1 MPRVLELRTSS
12 WRSERSP
19 RRRRLRLLLSHDR
32 RGGDAAAGGNIA
44 GAKCQETLYSP
55 AVTPVE
61 RIRQQF
67 QDALA
72 DIEPGAV
79 LERLKQKL
87 PSLSLRELGEL
98 LQSPMARAVANV
110 PARELLGSPAKPRTK
125 A

>member
-1 MPRVLELRTSS
+1 MG
-12 WRSERSP
+12 
-19 RRRRLRLLLSHDR
+19 
-32 RGGDAAAGGNIA
+32 RGDDAAAGGITA

-72 DIEPGAV
+72 DIETGAV

-98 LQSPMARAVANV
+98 LQSPMARAVASV
-110 PARELLGSPAKPRTK
+110 PARELLGSPAKPR
-125 A
+125 AEA